1 MKRSTFIFAIVLV
14 SLVGMV
20 GVSHAQPAIQSILY
34 KLQAIETRLSPKA
47 YYLTASDEFKGDQA
61 LGACAQGFHMA
72 SLFEILD
79 PTQLYYGYPTDPSQ
93 VFHLPDPSDQGNGP
107 PTGVFGWVRTGY
119 SSAHYP
125 APPGA
130 TNCSAWTEGIN
141 VGPAPS
147 FTIYSGTTAAFAHY
161 WSYYVD
167 ATPEYELLKAS
178 PWWDFVIEG
187 CGEQQHVWCVQD
199 PQ

>member
-1 MKRSTFIFAIVLV
+1 MKRLTVLLAIIVV
-14 SLVGMV
+14 SSVGIA
-20 GVSHAQPAIQSILY
+20 GVSQAADPAMQSILY
-34 KLQAIETRLSPKA
+34 KLRAIETKLSPKA

-79 PTQLYYGYPTDPSQ
+79 PTQLYYGCPTDPSQ

-119 SSAHYP
+119 SSALTP

-130 TNCSAWTEGIN
+130 TNCSAWTEGTAGGI
-141 VGPAPS
+141 PPS
-147 FTIYSGTTAAFAHY
+147 TAEPLPPSPIIGH
-161 WSYYVD
+161 
-167 ATPEYELLKAS
+167 TMLMLL
-178 PWWDFVIEG
+178 PDMNY
-187 CGEQQHVWCVQD
+187 
-199 PQ
+199 